1 MYTDNG
7 EFQNRPLQEDVV
19 YYYKV
24 LTRGTYGN
32 PSILNPLENF
42 SQISG
47 SMIRDIRPPCSPTVT
62 IDLTDCNVFNCTAD
76 DYYNRLS
83 WHFEDPGCEEMDIS
97 YRVYAAPVGSEEFT
111 EIANIA
117 ETSFQ
122 HANLSTLAYCYRVAT
137 VDASGNLSD
146 LSAPVCNDNC
156 PWFELPNIITPDD
169 RNGINDQLI
178 SFGSESGTTRCARSV
193 KEVKLKI
200 LNRWGM

>member
-1 MYTDNG
+1 
-7 EFQNRPLQEDVV
+7 
-19 YYYKV
+19 
-24 LTRGTYGN
+24 
-32 PSILNPLENF
+32 
-42 SQISG
+42 
-47 SMIRDIRPPCSPTVT
+47 
-62 IDLTDCNVFNCTAD
+62 
-76 DYYNRLS
+76 
-83 WHFEDPGCEEMDIS
+83 
-97 YRVYAAPVGSEEFT
+97 AAPVGSEEFT

-178 SFGSESGTTRCARSV
+178 SFGSESGTTRCARFV

-200 LNRWGM
+200 FNRWGMEVYNAHIEDP